1 MLDFFFSSRRRHT
14 SCALVTG
21 VQTCALP
28 ILGQHW
34 PIRPPTVRTGADGAL
49 MHRAKPVQPLA
60 PGLAGRTAGE
70 AQSLDHR
77 SGVHPPQPGAA
88 GEDRMRYRD
97 RRSEEHT
104 SELQSLMSNSYDVF
118 RLKKNINREITD

>member
-1 MLDFFFSSRRRHT
+1 MTHLSPTRRSSD
-14 SCALVTG
+14 L
-21 VQTCALP
+21 
-28 ILGQHW
+28 
-34 PIRPPTVRTGADGAL
+34 TGADGAL

-77 SGVHPPQPGAA
+77 SRVHPPQPGAA

-97 RRSEEHT
+97 REGAAGQRQAVGDQPAAELRQEAIGAGRRSEEHT
-104 SELQSLMSNSYDVF
+104 SELQSLMRISY
-118 RLKKNINREITD
+118 